1 MSRFI
6 VFPVKSLKSAMS
18 LSPPGRYERVA
29 QWTSERDSEMALH
42 GPQGLHLLPLLPEV
56 RIKLHQ
62 WLREKKKWE
71 WPCGQSSQSR

>member
-1 MSRFI
+1 M
-6 VFPVKSLKSAMS
+6 
-18 LSPPGRYERVA
+18 A

-56 RIKLHQ
+56 RIKLRQ